1 MIYCFQAWLSQIQ
14 NNSVQMRMANHFA
27 GLVRSVCHSF
37 RKLTVLPGFKR
48 PLFCQKSTFTIGK

>member
-1 MIYCFQAWLSQIQ
+1 MVVSNTEQLSTDENGEQFRWV
-14 NNSVQMRMANHFA
+14 SEKYF
-27 GLVRSVCHSF
+27 LFCHSF